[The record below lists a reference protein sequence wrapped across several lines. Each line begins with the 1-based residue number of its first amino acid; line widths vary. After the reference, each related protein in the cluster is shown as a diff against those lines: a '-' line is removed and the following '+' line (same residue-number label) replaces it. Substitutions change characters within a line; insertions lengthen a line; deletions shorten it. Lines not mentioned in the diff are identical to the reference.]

1 MATPNQ
7 VPGSAGGHDAD
18 ILRPVT
24 KPQQTLVRRAAVTAS
39 LVVATAAGVIAGSG
53 PASAD
58 VPEGW
63 APETHMSWG
72 HLLVLIIAIPVG
84 LAIII
89 SLLAALPSL
98 VKGEGITGGHAGG
111 QWLGGPRQGTSE
123 LADPDSDESKAG
135 GASARW

>member
-1 MATPNQ
+1 MT
-7 VPGSAGGHDAD
+7 
-18 ILRPVT
+18 I
-24 KPQQTLVRRAAVTAS
+24 PQQTFVRRAAVTAS
-39 LVVATAAGVIAGSG
+39 LVAATAAGVIVGAG

-63 APETHMSWG
+63 APDTHMSWG
-72 HLLVLIIAIPVG
+72 HLLVLILAIPVG

-89 SLLAALPSL
+89 SLLAALPGL

-123 LADPDSDESKAG
+123 LAGPDSEESKAG